1 LSFSLLGIFLK
12 EYQMAYA
19 QNKEVEEAE
28 RMFRKRGRDVF
39 ISAVVGSLFALGLM
53 IGQMSRRSKII
64 NFLAITP
71 DWDISLLF
79 VLLGAVLG
87 NFATFHYIINVRK
100 RPICEEKFSLANSKV
115 IDWKLVGGAAIFGF
129 GWGIGGLCPGPGY
142 ILFPMVTPHITL
154 LWFPGLAIGQICAK
168 YLEKYTRK
176 PNKIASQKT
185 MH

>member
-1 LSFSLLGIFLK
+1 
-12 EYQMAYA
+12 MAYA

-87 NFATFHYIINVRK
+87 NFSTFHYIINVRK
-100 RPICEEKFSLANSKV
+100 
-115 IDWKLVGGAAIFGF
+115 
-129 GWGIGGLCPGPGY
+129 
-142 ILFPMVTPHITL
+142 
-154 LWFPGLAIGQICAK
+154 
-168 YLEKYTRK
+168 
-176 PNKIASQKT
+176 
-185 MH
+185 